1 MKPEQ
6 LNWTDKDW
14 AAHLGCVVQDV
25 PKFKHYLE
33 QNFWLGIWQERDTK
47 LKYAEIQVR
56 HDTPSGNVRYVPMAT
71 SRGFNM
77 SLDAMVRY
85 TNNEFIPSLELK
97 PAVAGLRGVPPKIL
111 QMLHIEQNKK
121 ER

>member
-1 MKPEQ
+1 M
-6 LNWTDKDW
+6 
-14 AAHLGCVVQDV
+14 GCAVQDV
-25 PKFKHYLE
+25 PKFKRYLE

-56 HDTPSGNVRYVPMAT
+56 HDMPSGNVRYVPMVT
-71 SRGFNM
+71 SRAFNI
-77 SLDAMVRY
+77 SLEDMVEY

-97 PAVAGLRGVPPKIL
+97 PAVADLRGVPTKIL
-111 QMLHIEQNKK
+111 QMLHIS